1 MTDARRGGSIFPGD
15 GIPAPG
21 TSGRCRGLPYTLT
34 VGWDINEVRVD
45 TLLPDDPEVHIGT
58 ITADKVSA
66 GRFGLGAALTEE
78 QLAYLR
84 RAVMKGSS

>member
-1 MTDARRGGSIFPGD
+1 MEWDAGK
-15 GIPAPG
+15 
-21 TSGRCRGLPYTLT
+21 
-34 VGWDINEVRVD
+34 VRVD
-45 TLLPDDPEVHIGT
+45 TLLPDDLRLHIGT

-66 GRFGLGAALTEE
+66 GSFDLGAHLTEE

>member
-1 MTDARRGGSIFPGD
+1 ME
-15 GIPAPG
+15 
-21 TSGRCRGLPYTLT
+21 
-34 VGWDINEVRVD
+34 WDPDKVQVD
-45 TLLPDDPEVHIGT
+45 TLLPDDPRLHIGT

-66 GRFGLGAALTEE
+66 GTLNLGAALTKE

>member
-1 MTDARRGGSIFPGD
+1 ME
-15 GIPAPG
+15 
-21 TSGRCRGLPYTLT
+21 
-34 VGWDINEVRVD
+34 WDPDKVQVD
-45 TLLPDDPEVHIGT
+45 TLLPDDPRLHIGT

-66 GRFGLGAALTEE
+66 GTLDLGAALTEE

>member
-1 MTDARRGGSIFPGD
+1 MS
-15 GIPAPG
+15 
-21 TSGRCRGLPYTLT
+21 YTRT
-34 VGWDINEVRVD
+34 MGWDINEVRVD
-45 TLLPDDPEVHIGT
+45 TLLPDDLRLHIGT

-66 GRFGLGAALTEE
+66 GTLNLDAALTEE